1 MAKRKR
7 DEKPKDY
14 PLALAGDDWSSQ
26 DESEESQ
33 DETEAKEINIELK
46 GKPQKKKKGSAV
58 EDGP

>member
-14 PLALAGDDWSSQ
+14 PLAGDDWSSQ

-33 DETEAKEINIELK
+33 DETEAKEINIKLT
-46 GKPQKKKKGSAV
+46 GKPQKKKKKGSAV

>member
-14 PLALAGDDWSSQ
+14 PLAGDDWSSQ

-33 DETEAKEINIELK
+33 DETEAKEINIKLT
-46 GKPQKKKKGSAV
+46 GKAPEEEEGQRG
-58 EDGP
+58 

>member
-1 MAKRKR
+1 MAKCKR

-14 PLALAGDDWSSQ
+14 PLAGDDWSSQ

-33 DETEAKEINIELK
+33 DETEAKEINIKLT